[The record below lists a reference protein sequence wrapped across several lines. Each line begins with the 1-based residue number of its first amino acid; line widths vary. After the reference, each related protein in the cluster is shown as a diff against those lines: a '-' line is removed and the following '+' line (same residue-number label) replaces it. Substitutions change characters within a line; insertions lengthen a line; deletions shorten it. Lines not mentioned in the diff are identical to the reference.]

1 MQAVSPGAQAVYN
14 YIKESIESGIS
25 PTVREICAELGY
37 RSTSTAHKYISELIE
52 AGYIDKRG
60 NQKRTLT
67 LTASAGGEVSAVPIV
82 GDCAAGVPILAVENI
97 TGYIPY
103 KKTYKGDSLFAV
115 NIKGHSMRDLGILDG
130 DVVVLRQ
137 TSDVLDGDVVLAL
150 IEGEATLKSFY
161 REEGGCRLVPHNPDF
176 ETIHLREVTILG
188 KALSVIRDL

>member
-1 MQAVSPGAQAVYN
+1 MQSISHGAEAVYN

-25 PTVREICAELGY
+25 PTVREICAQLGY
-37 RSTSTAHKYISELIE
+37 RSTSTAHKYIAELVE

-60 NQKRTLT
+60 NQKRTIKIS
-67 LTASAGGEVSAVPIV
+67 AAAGGEVSSVPIV

-97 TGYIPY
+97 TGYVPY

-115 NIKGHSMRDLGILDG
+115 NIKGMSMRDIGILDG
-130 DVVVLRQ
+130 DVVILRQ
-137 TSDVLDGDVVLAL
+137 TSAVEDGDVVLAL
-150 IEGEATLKSFY
+150 IDGEATLKSFY

-176 ETIHLREVTILG
+176 EVIYLKDVTILG